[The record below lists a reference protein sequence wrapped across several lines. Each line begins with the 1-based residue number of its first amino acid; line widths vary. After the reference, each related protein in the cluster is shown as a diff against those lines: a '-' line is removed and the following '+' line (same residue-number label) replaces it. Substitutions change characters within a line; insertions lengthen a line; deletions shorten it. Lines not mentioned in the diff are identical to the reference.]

1 MATYDIASYDQV
13 ENITAERIKNL
24 ALNTLGFTEEVDFDD
39 LSNKTVELVNRVYNG
54 SLMYA
59 LSSYPWR
66 FIMKR
71 VRLDERE
78 EIPAGKYKY
87 RYYLPYNLLAI
98 RTVYGD
104 AGYQRAVAEYDSHP
118 EYIDTDSQDVWLWY
132 SAVVDEELFPP
143 YFVDYFKYKLAL
155 DMCFTL
161 TGDTDLMQIIKAQH
175 DQMLSSARNID
186 AKQNEVRRIRS
197 SPFLAIRR

>member
-1 MATYDIASYDQV
+1 MATYDIASYDQMESV
-13 ENITAERIKNL
+13 TRAQIKNL
-24 ALNTLGFTEEVDFDD
+24 ALNALGFTEEVDFDD
-39 LSNKTVELVNRVYNG
+39 LSSKTVELVNMVYNS
-54 SLMYA
+54 SLMYT

-66 FIMKR
+66 FILRR
-71 VRLDERE
+71 VKLEERDT
-78 EIPAGKYKY
+78 ADTGKYKY

-104 AGYQRAVAEYDSHP
+104 TRYSRVITEYDSHP
-118 EYIDTDSQDVWLWY
+118 KYIDANAEKVYIWY

-155 DMCFTL
+155 DLCFTL
-161 TGDTDLMQIIKAQH
+161 TGDTDLMQILKAQH
-175 DQMLSSARNID
+175 DQMLLSAKNID